1 MRSRVS
7 DADVYPVA
15 FVPVVA
21 KLIPHPDVPDEAVVS
36 IVAHVTRRAGGEL
49 AVSFSLEGDLRRL
62 RIPEV
67 RAPRFADRLWQHT
80 CFECFVRAH
89 GAEAYLEFNFSPS
102 GEWAHYAFERY
113 RVRVPARAAQLDG
126 AITARSKEGTRLDLE
141 TCIPLE
147 TFLPQEAR
155 GPLDLGLSTVVE
167 HSDGT
172 LSYWA
177 LAHPA
182 GKPDFHHADA
192 HTLKLR

>member
-1 MRSRVS
+1 
-7 DADVYPVA
+7 VA

-21 KLIPHPDVPDEAVVS
+21 KLIPHPDVPDEAVAS

-49 AVSFSLEGDLRRL
+49 AVSFSVEGDLGRL
-62 RIPEV
+62 RIPEA
-67 RAPRFADRLWQHT
+67 RAPLFANRLWQHT

-89 GAEAYLEFNFSPS
+89 GADAYHEFNFSPS

-113 RVRVPARAAQLDG
+113 RARAPATAAQFDL
-126 AITARSKEGTRLDLE
+126 AITARSNEGTRLDLE

-147 TFLPQEAR
+147 SFLPQEAS
-155 GPLDLGLSTVVE
+155 GPLDLGLSAVVE
-167 HSDGT
+167 DSDGA